1 MRHQELFP
9 IIWLSISSEINPD
22 LDWDKDSETVKDLCI
37 EHKDLIETATEKQF
51 IDKVISE
58 YESIFSSDKSKTN

>member
-9 IIWLSISSEINPD
+9 IIWLTITSNINPD
-22 LDWDKDSETVKDLCI
+22 LNWDDDSEAVKDLCI
-37 EHKDLIETATEKQF
+37 EHKDLIETATEQKF

-58 YESIFSSDKSKTN
+58 YESIFSSNQSETN

>member
-9 IIWLSISSEINPD
+9 IIWLTISSDINPD
-22 LDWDKDSETVKDLCI
+22 LNWDDDSETVKDLCI
-37 EHKDLIETATEKQF
+37 AHKDLIETATEKEF

-58 YESIFSSDKSKTN
+58 YESIFSSHKSEIN